1 LFSSCC
7 TRCIVVLQIHRFQW
21 RMPGGTVRPMRSWR
35 DIQLELSMV
44 HHISRRSFAKR
55 VACLVPGAALLP
67 TLAFAEA
74 DAAMGRLIVGYPPG
88 GTLDQTARRLTE
100 AWRTQGRPYLVDNR
114 PGAAGRIANAQLK
127 REKPDGSVLLC
138 THTSAMTIYP
148 HVYTNLAY
156 DPAKDFRPVA
166 LLSSAACV
174 LAVSSAVPPD
184 VKTLADYVRWLK
196 RTETGRT
203 YASPA
208 AGSLAQFLGYRFSQA
223 AGVPLTHV
231 AYRGSAP
238 AVQDLLGGQIPA
250 YLGFVGDFLQYLESG
265 KLRLLAVTSER
276 RSRFL
281 KNVPTFAEQG
291 FETVTGLE
299 SYGVYA
305 PAATPEKTAG
315 RARRSHAGRIARQ
328 HAHCRPVADRPG
340 SGLPRAG
347 RLHAPHRHR
356 ARAMEAG
363 GRGLRLQGR
372 RVSKEEPS
380 KHKENSP

>member
-1 LFSSCC
+1 
-7 TRCIVVLQIHRFQW
+7 
-21 RMPGGTVRPMRSWR
+21 
-35 DIQLELSMV
+35 MV
-44 HHISRRSFAKR
+44 HHISRRSFATR
-55 VACLVPGAALLP
+55 AACLVPGAALWPALSS
-67 TLAFAEA
+67 AQA
-74 DAAMGRLIVGYPPG
+74 DAAIGRLVVGYPPG

-100 AWRTQGRPYLVDNR
+100 SWRTQGRPYLVDNR

-148 HVYTNLAY
+148 NVYANLAY

-166 LLSSAACV
+166 LLASATCV
-174 LAVSSAVPPD
+174 LAVSSAVPPE
-184 VKTLADYVRWLK
+184 VKTLADYVRWLQ

-250 YLGFVGDFLQYLESG
+250 YIGFVGDFLQYLESG
-265 KLRLLAVTSER
+265 KLRLLAASSER

-281 KNVPTFAEQG
+281 KSVPTFAEQG

-305 PAATPEKTAG
+305 PAATPEKTVAALAEATQTASRDSTLIAG
-315 RARRSHAGRIARQ
+315 LSQIGLEAAYLGPADCARLIATERERWKPVVAASGFRA
-328 HAHCRPVADRPG
+328 D
-340 SGLPRAG
+340 
-347 RLHAPHRHR
+347 
-356 ARAMEAG
+356 E
-363 GRGLRLQGR
+363 
-372 RVSKEEPS
+372 
-380 KHKENSP
+380 

>member
-1 LFSSCC
+1 
-7 TRCIVVLQIHRFQW
+7 
-21 RMPGGTVRPMRSWR
+21 
-35 DIQLELSMV
+35 MV
-44 HHISRRSFAKR
+44 HHISRRTFAKR
-55 VACLVPGAALLP
+55 AACFVPGAALLP
-67 TLAFAEA
+67 AFAFAQA

-148 HVYTNLAY
+148 HVYTRLAY

-166 LLSSAACV
+166 LLSSAACA
-174 LAVSSAVPPD
+174 LAVSSAVPPE

-250 YLGFVGDFLQYLESG
+250 YLGFVGDFLQYLDSG

-305 PAATPEKTAG
+305 PAATPEKTAAALAEATQAAS
-315 RARRSHAGRIARQ
+315 RDSTLIAGLSQIGLEVAYLGPADCVRLIAAEQERWK
-328 HAHCRPVADRPG
+328 PVVAASGFKAD
-340 SGLPRAG
+340 
-347 RLHAPHRHR
+347 
-356 ARAMEAG
+356 E
-363 GRGLRLQGR
+363 
-372 RVSKEEPS
+372 
-380 KHKENSP
+380 